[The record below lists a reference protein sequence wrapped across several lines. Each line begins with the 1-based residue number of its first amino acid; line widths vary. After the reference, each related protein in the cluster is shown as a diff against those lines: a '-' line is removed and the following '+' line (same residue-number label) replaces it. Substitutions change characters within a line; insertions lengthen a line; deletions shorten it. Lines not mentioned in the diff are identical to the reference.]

1 MSDMRRSALTLIVL
15 IFRLAR
21 HMHDH
26 PQTPAPP
33 IGDPMISFAE
43 QRSLSEKAALSRADA
58 DVAGSLHLIDVSR
71 R

>member
-1 MSDMRRSALTLIVL
+1 MSNMSHTALGLIVL

-21 HMHDH
+21 HMHDY

-43 QRSLSEKAALSRADA
+43 QRSLSEKLRIPEPTRRLPAAF
-58 DVAGSLHLIDVSR
+58 I
-71 R
+71 